1 MFNVLQS
8 NDLSARYSSKNSIYG
23 FILIILLS
31 ASFILLSIREINQN
45 TDPQDYDTTGYLGEA
60 NFLKYHGG
68 IDNFIDLCLT
78 GIYKQANQHPLYI
91 LFLTPFASMDI
102 SFFIYA
108 KIISAVFGLIL
119 LLLLFIIGRKMYGD
133 LIASVAVLALLLNS
147 IFIDWTTMVA
157 FESLLMVFS
166 LLCIYFAMEGF
177 KNNKNW
183 IYAGVFAGLS
193 YLTKGTGILLVP
205 GFLISAIIIYKLDVF
220 KNKFFWLFFI
230 VFTLTAS
237 PLLIRNFIVYQ
248 NPLYNVNSSIVTMG
262 NEKINKTVYTTFDLK
277 EGVAIWKYEKS
288 EIDVRNETKSKTYQQ
303 KFNVDLFD
311 LSEKIIKDAEV
322 FLDTLNISWFRKLP
336 DGVMR
341 IFTLLLLA
349 FFLIGISR
357 ERNKGGK
364 LYFIITLLIFLLSLL
379 MMPISRYFLPMI
391 PFVWIYIALGIF
403 TVLDLINK
411 KFLSKL
417 PKITLP
423 GFGLVKTDIITVI
436 PLFLILFLVVF
447 AGFMITKKEMRNPL
461 NSVVYS
467 ESRLDLLNW
476 LRETLKNDDLYTM
489 GPNFNW
495 QLEKGTRILPP
506 RITYGDFS
514 KFQSFI
520 KRHQV
525 LYIIVDSHTLEN
537 FENPRN
543 AFDDKIVV
551 NQMKSIKEHF
561 INDPIN
567 GIVEKKRVDSWN
579 LVYMD
584 QKKPTDFLVYEL
596 ID

>member
-157 FESLLMVFS
+157 CESLLMVFS

-525 LYIIVDSHTLEN
+525 SYIIIDSHTLGN

-551 NQMKSIKEHF
+551 NQMKSVKEYF
-561 INDPIN
+561 VNDPIN
-567 GIVEKKRVDSWN
+567 GVVEKKRVDSWN